1 MLLPLI
7 YHLVNVIS
15 TETLKEIKLLK
26 PENRFD
32 RYMEQKEN
40 IKILLKYV
48 LYFIKLILIPG
59 S

>member
-15 TETLKEIKLLK
+15 METLKEIKLLK